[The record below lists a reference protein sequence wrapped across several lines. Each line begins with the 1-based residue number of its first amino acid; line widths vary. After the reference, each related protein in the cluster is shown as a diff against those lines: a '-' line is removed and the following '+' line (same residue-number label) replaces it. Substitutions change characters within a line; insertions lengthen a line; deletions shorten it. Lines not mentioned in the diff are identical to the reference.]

1 MNTQTIGK
9 NIRRL
14 RMEQNIT
21 QSQLAQALGVAFQTV
36 SKWETEAT
44 LPDTMLLPEIAA
56 FFGVSIDE
64 LFRGKQ
70 SRCGNAAP
78 TPIPEDTGTDKD
90 FLLKAYSQMYAPE
103 AGPWNLSVENKHLE
117 YRFAQFFR
125 DHFPVREGEC
135 ICNIGIGAGAWDRFL
150 SYQLKGGT
158 LTSIDIDPLCCRQL
172 REGLRFE
179 GNPNAVEVLC
189 ADAMALDLKEQ
200 FHIVTLVGTTVEES
214 GLGLRLLE
222 QAMDF
227 LKSGGRLFYQS
238 LGPEPEKMDDVIRL
252 AHRMGLSIQH
262 YEAETL
268 DDLHCA
274 YWCLA
279 KP

>member
-14 RMEQNIT
+14 RTEQNIT
-21 QSQLAQALGVAFQTV
+21 QNQLARALGVAFQTV

-70 SRCGNAAP
+70 SRHSAAP
-78 TPIPEDTGTDKD
+78 PAPALKDEGLDRD
-90 FLLKAYSQMYAPE
+90 FLLRTYSQMYAPE
-103 AGPWNLSVENKHLE
+103 AGPWNLSVENKYLE
-117 YRFAQFFR
+117 YRFAQVFR
-125 DHFPVREGEC
+125 DHFPVKEGAEL
-135 ICNIGIGAGAWDRFL
+135 CNIGIGAGAWDRSL

-158 LTSIDIDPLCCRQL
+158 LTSIDMDPLCCRQL

-179 GNPNAVEVLC
+179 ENPNAVEVLC
-189 ADAMALDLKEQ
+189 ADAMTLDLTGQ
-200 FHIVTLVGTTVEES
+200 CDIVTLVGSTVTES

-222 QAMDF
+222 RAMTF
-227 LKSGGRLFYQS
+227 LKPGGRLFYQS
-238 LGPEPEKMDDVIRL
+238 IGPEPESMDDVTRL
-252 AHRMGLSIQH
+252 AHRMGLSVSF
-262 YEAETL
+262 YEAEKV
-268 DDLHCA
+268 DDLYCA
-274 YWCLA
+274 YWA
-279 KP
+279 ITKP